1 MIVVT
6 GGAGFIGSC
15 FIKKLNDEGVT
26 DILVVDHFGT
36 GDKWKNLV
44 GKKFRTMI
52 DKDAFMY
59 GLEQGT
65 FDEGVEQIVH
75 LGACTKTT
83 ERDCDYLLENNYHYS
98 IKIATHC
105 INNDIRFIYAS
116 SAASYGL
123 GEHGYDDRL
132 FEQLKPLNMYG
143 YSKHLFDLWVLQNGF
158 DKRFTGIKY
167 FNVFGPNEYHKTD
180 MASMV
185 YKAYL
190 QIQDTGKVRLF
201 KSTTPQYDNGAQ
213 QRDFVYVKD
222 VVAVMWNMFKDTN
235 FAGIYNLGTGNAR
248 SWNDLVRAVFTAM
261 DKPVEIEYVDMPE
274 YLKNQYQNYTQADMQ
289 KLNGTDASIQ
299 FSTLEESVGDYVRNY
314 LMATW
319 QHL

>member
-26 DILVVDHFGT
+26 DILIVDHLGT

-44 GKKFRTMI
+44 GKKFRTI
-52 DKDAFMY
+52 LDKDAFIY

-83 ERDCDYLLENNYHYS
+83 EKNADYLLENNYHYS
-98 IKIATHC
+98 IKLATHC
-105 INNDIRFIYAS
+105 INTDTRFVYAS

-132 FEQLKPLNMYG
+132 FEQLRPLNMYG
-143 YSKHLFDLWVLQNGF
+143 HSKHLFDLWVLQNGF
-158 DKRFTGIKY
+158 DKRFTGLKY
-167 FNVFGPNEYHKTD
+167 FNVFGPNEYHKAD

-185 YKAYL
+185 YKAFQ
-190 QIQDTGKVRLF
+190 QIKDTGKVKLF
-201 KSTTPQYDNGAQ
+201 KSTTPQYNNGEQ
-213 QRDFVYVKD
+213 QRDFIYVKD
-222 VVAVMWNMFKDTN
+222 VVAVMWNVLRDISFN
-235 FAGIYNLGTGNAR
+235 GIYNLGTGEAR
-248 SWNDLVRAVFTAM
+248 SWNDLANAVFTAM
-261 DKPVEIEYVDMPE
+261 KLEPVIEYVDMPE
-274 YLKNQYQNYTQADMQ
+274 HLHVQYQNYTQADMMR
-289 KLNGTDASIQ
+289 LNQTDAAIQ
-299 FSTLEESVGDYVRNY
+299 YSVLEETVDDYVNGY
-314 LMATW
+314 LQSSW
-319 QHL
+319 QYI